1 MLVLK
6 TKRMELHAL
15 TRDQLNLALE
25 NVDSLSKAL
34 KAVIPADVF
43 SNESRQAMLIK
54 LTRMDF
60 VDPVMHPWYTYFL
73 LLDAAERRGM
83 GVCGF
88 KGAPTQFGSVE
99 LGYAIHEDFR
109 NRGLMTEAVSALVDW
124 AFRQDGCDR
133 VTAETLR
140 ENIASQR
147 VLQKAGLV
155 YDRGHEHMI
164 YWKIDRADW
173 AARANGQGQRVSA

>member
-1 MLVLK
+1 
-6 TKRMELHAL
+6 
-15 TRDQLNLALE
+15 
-25 NVDSLSKAL
+25 
-34 KAVIPADVF
+34 
-43 SNESRQAMLIK
+43 MLIK
-54 LTRMDF
+54 MTRMDF
-60 VDPVMHPWYTYFL
+60 VDLRLHPWYTYFL
-73 LLDAAERRGM
+73 LLQESDRQAL

-99 LGYAIHEDFR
+99 LGYAIHEDYR
-109 NRGLMTEAVSALVDW
+109 NRGYMTEAVKALVDW
-124 AFRQDGCDR
+124 AFTHESCDR

-147 VLQKAGLV
+147 VLQKAGLI

-173 AARANGQGQRVSA
+173 AARANGHGQKASA